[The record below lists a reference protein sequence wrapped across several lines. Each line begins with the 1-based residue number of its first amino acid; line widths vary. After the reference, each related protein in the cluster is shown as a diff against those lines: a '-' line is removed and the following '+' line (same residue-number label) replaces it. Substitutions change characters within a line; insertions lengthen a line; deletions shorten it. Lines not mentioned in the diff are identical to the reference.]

1 MSYLD
6 DGRQVFDKE
15 IRALVETR
23 DSLDDSFSL
32 FANKICECKGRVI
45 LSGMGKSG
53 HVARKVT
60 ATMQSLGIKSY
71 FMHPAEAL
79 HGDLGM
85 ITEDDVIIA
94 ISNSGETDEILN
106 LIPTINKVGAELLCI
121 VGRSDSTLERN
132 SSMALILPPIEEA
145 YLGSLVPTSSTT
157 ATLAIGDALAV
168 VVAKERGFEAKE
180 FSVFHP
186 KGILGKR
193 MTLRVE
199 DMMIKGEEN
208 STVSSGSTI
217 REAVLEMCK
226 KPIGGTNIIDS
237 NGYLLGVF
245 TDGDLRRLFSRNP
258 DGAMDT
264 IIDEV
269 MTAKPICLSPNIL
282 VYDSIDIM
290 REKRAS
296 FFPVMDENKKLMG
309 TIRLMDVARSGLMGN

>member
-15 IRALVETR
+15 IKALIDTR
-23 DSLDDSFSL
+23 DNLDDNFSA
-32 FANKICECKGRVI
+32 FANAIHECRGRVI

-53 HVARKVT
+53 HVAKKIT

-85 ITEDDVIIA
+85 ITEDDIIVA

-121 VGRSDSTLERN
+121 VGRENSTLERN
-132 SSMALILPPIEEA
+132 SSMTLILPPLEEA

-157 ATLAIGDALAV
+157 AMLVIGDALAV
-168 VVAKERGFEAKE
+168 SVAKERGFEAKE

-186 KGILGKR
+186 KGTLGKR
-193 MTLRVE
+193 MTLMVE
-199 DMMIKGEEN
+199 GMMIKGDEN

-237 NGYLLGVF
+237 RGYLLGVF

-258 DGAMDT
+258 DGAMDM
-264 IIDEV
+264 IINDV
-269 MTAKPICLSPNIL
+269 MTANPICLSPKIL

-290 REKRAS
+290 REKKAS
-296 FFPVMDENKKLMG
+296 FFPVVDDNKKLMG
-309 TIRLMDVARSGLMGN
+309 TIRLMDVVRSGLMGN